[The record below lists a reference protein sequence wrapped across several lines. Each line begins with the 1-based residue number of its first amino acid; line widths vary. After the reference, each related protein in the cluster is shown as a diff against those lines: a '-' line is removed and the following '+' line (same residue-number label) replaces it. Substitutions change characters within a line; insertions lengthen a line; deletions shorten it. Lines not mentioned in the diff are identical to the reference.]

1 MNSMKEARP
10 LHVGHRKRL
19 KTRYERAGLL
29 DFADHE
35 ILELIL
41 FDALPRIDTNP
52 VAHLLLDR
60 FGTLDRVF
68 AASEEE
74 LREVKGIGP
83 KTAKRIAE
91 LQGNYL
97 QRLLRNC
104 DFSSADLRLSVPVEM
119 HMRYASVG
127 VITLFSRDTAID
139 YSLSEEDGEW
149 IEVLSRDA
157 AACGSAFA
165 VVVKTDETGISDT
178 LKRELARRGL
188 SPVYCL
194 NDREM
199 ELTPLECS
207 ELEL

>member
-1 MNSMKEARP
+1 MNSMKEARRP

-52 VAHLLLDR
+52 VAHRLLDR

-104 DFSSADLRLSVPVEM
+104 DFSYADLRLSVPVEM

-157 AACGSAFA
+157 AAWSKRTRRAFR
-165 VVVKTDETGISDT
+165 T
-178 LKRELARRGL
+178 R
-188 SPVYCL
+188 
-194 NDREM
+194 
-199 ELTPLECS
+199 
-207 ELEL
+207 